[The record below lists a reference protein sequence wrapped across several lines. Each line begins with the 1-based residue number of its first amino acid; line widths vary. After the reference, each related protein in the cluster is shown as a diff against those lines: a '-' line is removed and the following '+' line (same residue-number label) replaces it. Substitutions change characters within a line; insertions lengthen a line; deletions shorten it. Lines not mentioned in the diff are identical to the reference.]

1 MKKNFGYIFAL
12 LASFLWGSMSAVGKL
27 LLTNLDSLQVL
38 LFTNLFAFLGLFM
51 IVLFQKKKMV
61 IRTYKKQ
68 DYFTFAWMGFIG
80 VFLYPLFFFGALKLL
95 PAQEAFIINYLWPI
109 LVVVFAVLILKE
121 RITLKKTLGII
132 FSFLGIVIV
141 ITNGDFLTLQ
151 FSSVF
156 GILLAIAG
164 AIVYG
169 LFSVLGKRHNYDNF
183 ISMMFYYFF
192 SLFYALIAVLVFS
205 KIPAISVHQFFGLI
219 WLGFFTSGLGVVFW
233 FLALKHG
240 DTAKISSIIFI
251 TPFVSLIYI
260 YFIAGEKILISS
272 ILGLVFISIGIF
284 IQSIKKEA

>member
-1 MKKNFGYIFAL
+1 MKNFGYIFAL
-12 LASFLWGSMSAVGKL
+12 LASFLWGSVSAIGKL

-38 LFTNLFAFLGLFM
+38 LFINLFAFLGLFM
-51 IVLFQKKKMV
+51 IVWFQNKKMV

-68 DYFTFAWMGFIG
+68 DYFTFAWMGFLG

-95 PAQEAFIINYLWPI
+95 PAQEAFIVNYLWPI
-109 LVVVFAVLILKE
+109 LVVVFAFLILKK
-121 RITLKKTLGII
+121 ILGII
-132 FSFLGIVIV
+132 FSFFGIVVV
-141 ITNGDFLTLQ
+141 ITNGDFSILHL
-151 FSSVF
+151 SNVF
-156 GILLAIAG
+156 GILLALAG

-169 LFSVLGKRHNYDNF
+169 LFSVIGKKHNYDKF
-183 ISMMFYYFF
+183 VSMMFYYFF

-219 WLGFFTSGLGVVFW
+219 WLGFFTSGLGFVFW
-233 FLALKHG
+233 FLALKYG
-240 DTAKISSIIFI
+240 DTAKVSSIIFI
-251 TPFVSLIYI
+251 TPFISLIYI

>member
-1 MKKNFGYIFAL
+1 
-12 LASFLWGSMSAVGKL
+12 MSAVGKL